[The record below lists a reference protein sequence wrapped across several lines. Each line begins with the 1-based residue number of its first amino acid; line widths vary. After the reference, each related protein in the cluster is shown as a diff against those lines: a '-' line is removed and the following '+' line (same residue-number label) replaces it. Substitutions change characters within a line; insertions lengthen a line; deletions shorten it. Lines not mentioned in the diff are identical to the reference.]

1 MNVLV
6 SHTWIRDFS
15 PSISSTTTMK
25 FKLKTLPRKLNVQQ
39 SDKYFSAT
47 CTRYQERAETQRC
60 VWKRWS
66 NWVECSWEHRH
77 QFEIDLNLTKA
88 TMSPEEMLLSHTEKH
103 TSLMLN
109 RLSNFDYTL
118 NHHYKRVFSS
128 DWCLYF
134 IMFIMM
140 LIITATVW
148 QFNFVTRKTI
158 DSSSIFGSL
167 RKSCDLPF

>member
-1 MNVLV
+1 
-6 SHTWIRDFS
+6 
-15 PSISSTTTMK
+15 
-25 FKLKTLPRKLNVQQ
+25 
-39 SDKYFSAT
+39 
-47 CTRYQERAETQRC
+47 
-60 VWKRWS
+60 
-66 NWVECSWEHRH
+66 
-77 QFEIDLNLTKA
+77 
-88 TMSPEEMLLSHTEKH
+88 MSPEEMLLSHTEKH

-109 RLSNFDYTL
+109 RLSNFDYIL